1 MKIDL
6 RSGEVCLQDNQPV
19 RLSGAS
25 GLRVVCTAGTIWI
38 TVSGEA
44 EDIFLTA
51 GERYQVSSN
60 ALTLVESI
68 GSGKIRLLQARR
80 FSVLEL
86 MRNAIQGLSHP
97 HEHLSY
103 AKI

>member
-25 GLRVVCTAGTIWI
+25 GLHVVCTAGIIWI
-38 TVSGEA
+38 TVNGEV

-51 GERYQVSSN
+51 GERYRVSSN
-60 ALTLVESI
+60 ALTLIESI
-68 GSGKIRLLQARR
+68 GSGKVRLLQARR

-86 MRNAIQGLSHP
+86 MRKAIQNMTHTPMNRSF
-97 HEHLSY
+97 
-103 AKI
+103 ARN

>member
-25 GLRVVCTAGTIWI
+25 GLRVICTAGTIWI

-68 GSGKIRLLQARR
+68 GSGKIRLVQARR

-86 MRNAIQGLSHP
+86 MRKATQNMTRPPINCSFASN
-97 HEHLSY
+97 
-103 AKI
+103 

>member
-25 GLRVVCTAGTIWI
+25 GLHVVCTAGIIWI

-51 GERYQVSSN
+51 GERYQLSSN
-60 ALTLVESI
+60 ELTLVESI

-86 MRNAIQGLSHP
+86 MRSAIRGLNRS